1 MFDVRAVKALV
12 DDLCYELDIPHFK
25 YTYSSLGNIK
35 SVKDWLEAV
44 SAEWQQS
51 INASD
56 TLSSIYNNLIEIIN
70 TQEAKP
76 KKVYSDEQKKNIY
89 LSLLDGTLTP
99 SIVEHPDGRFS
110 LEDYELIASGFEKV
124 SDINKILKLACSRSY
139 VEGILDK
146 YRPDS
151 EDDYASIFGNTYF
164 IK

>member
-1 MFDVRAVKALV
+1 MFDVKAVKALV

-25 YTYSSLGNIK
+25 YTYSSVGNIK

-44 SAEWQQS
+44 SSEWQQS
-51 INASD
+51 IDASD
-56 TLSSIYNNLIEIIN
+56 TLCSIYNDLIEIIN

-89 LSLLDGTLTP
+89 LSLLDGTLAP
-99 SIVEHPDGRFS
+99 SIVEHRDGRFS
-110 LEDYELIASGFEKV
+110 LEDYELIGSGVIKV
-124 SDINKILKLACSRSY
+124 DDINKILKLACSRSY

-151 EDDYASIFGNTYF
+151 EDDYASIFGKTYF